1 VGVDGACLPVV
12 EPLVEAGRLPVLGDL
27 LDRGAWGRL
36 TSQLPPWTP
45 SAWPS
50 LYTGTNPG
58 KHGVFDFLAFDG
70 YDWDVVNYTHVRQ
83 RALWELLSE
92 RGVSSVVV
100 NVPVTSPPSAFDGAL
115 VPGYVAPESPPTHP
129 EGLVA
134 ELREELGDYRV
145 YAPEDV
151 DGDEQVAWYER
162 LTEMRGAAFRHLAAR
177 FDPDFGFLQFQQ
189 TDTVIHERPDDE
201 DALAAVYEAVDE
213 ELGAVLDAC
222 DPDTVVLASDH
233 GVGPYAPEEFRVNEY
248 LRDAGFVETTR
259 GEGGMPSWTSL
270 HRDRRGGE
278 EEIEGGQNAT
288 EGSKEVAEVGQNAT
302 EGGEGSS
309 LGERLVA
316 SAASVGLT
324 SQRIGRVLSTLGL
337 DDLVLSVVSTETVR
351 AGTERVD
358 FAASTAYMRSR
369 TELGVRINL
378 EGREPGGTV
387 PAGDY
392 EDVRADLMAAL
403 RAARTPDGDP
413 VFSAVEPR
421 EAVFDG
427 ERVEDAADVV
437 VVPDGFDTYLTASL
451 RGDAFGPASEAW
463 NHKRH
468 GLFAAAGDGIDD
480 TAALE
485 DAHLFDVAPTV
496 LAALGVPPSTEM
508 DGDPL
513 PVVDAVPP
521 AEYDDYDDDGPTE
534 RTDDRAVER
543 RLADLGYLDDT

>member
-1 VGVDGACLPVV
+1 MSRQDSPGLRTLLVGVDGACLPVV
-12 EPLVEAGRLPVLGDL
+12 EPLVDAGRLPVLGDL
-27 LDRGAWGRL
+27 LERGASGRL
-36 TSQLPPWTP
+36 ESQIPPWTP

-50 LYTGTNPG
+50 MYTGTNPG

-70 YDWDVVNYTHVRQ
+70 YDWDVVNRTRVR
-83 RALWELLSE
+83 RPALWELLSE
-92 RGVSSVVV
+92 RGLTSVVV
-100 NVPVTSPPSAFDGAL
+100 NVPVTAPPTEFDGAL

-129 EGLVA
+129 DGLLA
-134 ELREELGDYRV
+134 DLREALGDYRV
-145 YAPEDV
+145 YAPDGV

-162 LTEMRGAAFRHLAAR
+162 LTEMRGAAFRRLVDR
-177 FDPDFGFLQFQQ
+177 FDPEFGFLQFQQ
-189 TDTVIHERPDDE
+189 TDTVIHERPDDG
-201 DALAAVYEAVDE
+201 DALRAVYEAVDE

-233 GVGPYAPEEFRVNEY
+233 GVGPYDPAEFRVNEY
-248 LRDAGFVETTR
+248 LRETGFVEATR

-270 HRDRRGGE
+270 HRERGGDE
-278 EEIEGGQNAT
+278 DGDGDT
-288 EGSKEVAEVGQNAT
+288 DRGP
-302 EGGEGSS
+302 S

-324 SQRIGRVLSTLGL
+324 SQRIGRVLSALGL
-337 DDLVLSVVSTETVR
+337 DDLVLRVVSTETVR

-378 EGREPGGTV
+378 RGREPDGTV
-387 PAGDY
+387 PREDY
-392 EDVRADLMAAL
+392 DQVRDALVAEL
-403 RAARTPDGDP
+403 RAARTPDGEP

-427 ERVEDAADVV
+427 PHVEDAADVL

-451 RGDAFGPASEAW
+451 RGDTFGPASEPW

-468 GLFAAAGDGIDD
+468 GLVAAAGDAVDAD
-480 TAALE
+480 ADLT

-496 LAALGVPPSTEM
+496 LSALGVPPSTEM

-521 AEYDDYDDDGPTE
+521 ADYGDYDDGPTE
-534 RTDDRAVER
+534 RTDDRRVEA
-543 RLADLGYLDDT
+543 RLANLGYLDDT